1 MWGPPSQL
9 NLSYE
14 IRHMRRFK
22 DKHQRP
28 LTDKEKEILDRIKK
42 VDPNNFGKKCKG
54 LTMPQLNILKEYDL
68 PQREKRVIL
77 DEVEGLTGND
87 RALRPPVVDERKK
100 QINYLDLLRCGG
112 KTDRLAAKKKK
123 EKNKKKTKYRS

>member
-9 NLSYE
+9 DLSYE

-54 LTMPQLNILKEYDL
+54 LTMPQLNVLKVNYL
-68 PQREKRVIL
+68 NSSRTAHFCTQFSK
-77 DEVEGLTGND
+77 GLYF
-87 RALRPPVVDERKK
+87 DERVRFGF
-100 QINYLDLLRCGG
+100 ISWYL
-112 KTDRLAAKKKK
+112 
-123 EKNKKKTKYRS
+123 E